1 MTVKKTWAAILAFT
15 MICGAATGCT
25 NSNGSS
31 TSDSETQLQTQ
42 AQAPQI
48 PSHWF
53 GIPTNL
59 RKITRLQE
67 MRLAS
72 LSKRLPERK
81 WNRNL
86 QLTTPSQSSLFPTAQ
101 HRSDAAWVQ
110 KDTARRKPQTMP

>member
-31 TSDSETQLQTQ
+31 TSDSESAAANAGTSTTDTITLVWYPNESAEDYQ
-42 AQAPQI
+42 AARDEVGKLIEKATGKKVEQK
-48 PSHWF
+48 
-53 GIPTNL
+53 L
-59 RKITRLQE
+59 K
-67 MRLAS
+67 
-72 LSKRLPERK
+72 
-81 WNRNL
+81 
-86 QLTTPSQSSLFPTAQ
+86 LTTPSQSSLFPTAQ